1 MTPPTKAMLEL
12 ADEVRIPLH
21 ELQADVDYLIGRV
34 VADGSC
40 GGMIT
45 ASIKEK
51 LNAIETALR
60 SSQNGERERVIEECA
75 QWHEDQSRLA
85 MNSLHCGDN
94 ATTIQMTRIRAE
106 WHDNAAAAIRAL
118 KSGEKG
124 S

>member
-1 MTPPTKAMLEL
+1 MLNKS
-12 ADEVRIPLH
+12 DWT
-21 ELQADVDYLIGRV
+21 LI
-34 VADGSC
+34 
-40 GGMIT
+40 
-45 ASIKEK
+45 EN
-51 LNAIETALR
+51 LLR

-75 QWHEDQSRLA
+75 KWHEDQSRLA

-106 WHDNAAAAIRAL
+106 WHDNSAAAIRAL